1 MILKVS
7 IDGQTYQ
14 LTVPEFMLDEADA
27 MFNKMDVDMSKGW
40 QMGREWIADPSTKE
54 RCQIAA
60 DRMMTAIEAENQNLA
75 TMMAAYI
82 LKRMPGAKEVI
93 YDDEGDMLQT
103 EIYLA

>member
-1 MILKVS
+1 MILKVA

-14 LTVPEFMLDEADA
+14 LTVPDFMLEEAGA
-27 MFNKMDVDMSKGW
+27 MFDKMDVDMSKGW
-40 QMGREWIADPSTKE
+40 QMGREWISDPSTKE

-82 LKRMPGAKEVI
+82 LSRMPGAKEVV

-103 EIYLA
+103 EIYVG

>member
-1 MILKVS
+1 MILKVA

-14 LTVPEFMLDEADA
+14 LTVPEFMLAEADEL
-27 MFNKMDVDMSKGW
+27 FNKMDVDMSKGW

-60 DRMMTAIEAENQNLA
+60 DRMMTAIETENQNLA

-82 LKRMPGAKEVI
+82 LKRMPGAKEVV

-103 EIYLA
+103 EIYVS

>member
-1 MILKVS
+1 MILNVA
-7 IDGQTYQ
+7 IDGQTYP
-14 LTVPEFMLDEADA
+14 LTVPDVMLDEADEL
-27 MFNKMDVDMSKGW
+27 FNKMDVDMSKGW
-40 QMGREWIADPSTKE
+40 QMGREWVADPSTKE

-82 LKRMPGAKEVI
+82 LKRMPGAKEVV

-103 EIYLA
+103 EIYIS

>member
-1 MILKVS
+1 MILNVA
-7 IDGQTYQ
+7 IDGQIYP
-14 LTVPEFMLDEADA
+14 LTVPDVMLDEADA
-27 MFNKMDVDMSKGW
+27 IFNKMDVDMSKGW
-40 QMGREWIADPSTKE
+40 QMGREWVADPSTKE

-93 YDDEGDMLQT
+93 YDAEGDMLET
-103 EIYLA
+103 EIYVA